1 MHRLFNVSH
10 RSSLSRIAAVAIALG
25 AGLSATASFA
35 SSDEVAMS
43 APLTTTASAGTADA
57 STGTAPA
64 TGRTR
69 AEVVAEMQAARARGE
84 MQAGHE
90 WGIDVPP
97 VQTRAQKMR
106 LAAATR

>member
-1 MHRLFNVSH
+1 MNRFSTL
-10 RSSLSRIAAVAIALG
+10 AALTIALS
-25 AGLSATASFA
+25 AGLVSTASFA
-35 SSDEVAMS
+35 SSDEAELS
-43 APLTTTASAGTADA
+43 APLTTASAKATA
-57 STGTAPA
+57 TAPS

-97 VQTRAQKMR
+97 VQTASQKVR
-106 LAAATR
+106 FAAVTR